1 MQILIYI
8 LKRILQ
14 TIPLLIIVS
23 LISFFIIRLSPV
35 DPLAELRLNPSVSKE
50 TLQKET
56 ERLGLDKPIIVQ
68 YGKWAKSFV
77 KGDLGVTSNGEQ
89 VSTKLKERIPNTL
102 LLTVVVIFLSW
113 TVGVPLGILAA
124 VNWKTPFDR
133 ILTVLTSIG
142 MAIPSFFFAVL
153 LLIFAVK
160 TGWFPVGGLTSSNFL
175 DMTFPQKVWDIT
187 HHLVLPVTVLF
198 TLSLAGL
205 QRQMRGNLLDVL
217 DSDYVKFARA
227 KGLSEFKVIFKHAL
241 RNAVNPLI
249 TLLGFEFAGLLS
261 GAALT
266 EYVFQYPGL
275 GRLILEAVLKSD
287 INLVM
292 ASLMMGTIMLIV
304 GNLLAD
310 MAGTAAQEPVFYRKP
325 AVRGFGDRKQI
336 RQYCRCR
343 SQVYSGETFLY
354 VGRGRIQ
361 ERGGVASGEDECR
374 GGQQAAE
381 DR

>member
-14 TIPLLIIVS
+14 SIPLLIIVS
-23 LISFFIIRLSPV
+23 IISFFIIRLSPV
-35 DPLAELRLNPSVSKE
+35 DPLAELRLNPSVSQE

-68 YGKWAKSFV
+68 YGKWAKSFI
-77 KGDLGVTSNGEQ
+77 KGDLGITSNGEQ
-89 VSTKLKERIPNTL
+89 VSAKLKERIPNTL
-102 LLTVVVIFLSW
+102 LLTIIVIALTW
-113 TVGVPLGILAA
+113 IVGIPLGVAA
-124 VNWKTPFDR
+124 ALNWKTPFDR
-133 ILTVLTSIG
+133 ILTVLTSVG

-160 TGWFPVGGLTSSNFL
+160 TGWFPIGGLTSSNFL
-175 DMTFPQKVWDIT
+175 EMTFLQQVWDIT
-187 HHLVLPVTVLF
+187 HHLILPVTVLF

-205 QRQMRGNLLDVL
+205 QRQMRANLLDVL

-227 KGLSEFKVIFKHAL
+227 KGLSEFDVVYKHAL
-241 RNAVNPLI
+241 RNAINPMI

-292 ASLMMGTIMLIV
+292 ASLMMGAIMLIL
-304 GNLLAD
+304 GNLIAD
-310 MAGTAAQEPVFYRKP
+310 ILLIITDPR
-325 AVRGFGDRKQI
+325 I
-336 RQYCRCR
+336 R
-343 SQVYSGETFLY
+343 VK
-354 VGRGRIQ
+354 
-361 ERGGVASGEDECR
+361 A
-374 GGQQAAE
+374 
-381 DR
+381 

>member
-1 MQILIYI
+1 MQILLYI

-23 LISFFIIRLSPV
+23 IVSFFIIRLSPV

-50 TLQKET
+50 TLQRET

-68 YGKWAKSFV
+68 YGKWAKSFI
-77 KGDLGVTSNGEQ
+77 KGDLGVTSNGEL
-89 VSTKLKERIPNTL
+89 VSAKLRERIPNTL
-102 LLTVVVIFLSW
+102 LLTAIVIFLTW
-113 TVGVPLGILAA
+113 VVGVPLGVAA
-124 VNWKTPFDR
+124 ALNWKTPFDR
-133 ILTVLTSIG
+133 MMTVLTSIG

-160 TGWFPVGGLTSSNFL
+160 TGWFPVGGLTCTNFSELSLGGKIL
-175 DMTFPQKVWDIT
+175 DLT
-187 HHLVLPVTVLF
+187 HHLFLPVVVLF
-198 TLSLAGL
+198 TISLAGL
-205 QRQMRGNLLDVL
+205 QRQMRANLLDVL

-227 KGLSEFKVIFKHAL
+227 KGLSEFKVVYKHAL
-241 RNAVNPLI
+241 RNAINPMI

-292 ASLMMGTIMLIV
+292 ASLMMGAIMLV
-304 GNLLAD
+304 LGNLIAD
-310 MAGTAAQEPVFYRKP
+310 ILLIITDPR
-325 AVRGFGDRKQI
+325 I
-336 RQYCRCR
+336 R
-343 SQVYSGETFLY
+343 
-354 VGRGRIQ
+354 
-361 ERGGVASGEDECR
+361 DK
-374 GGQQAAE
+374 
-381 DR
+381 

>member
-1 MQILIYI
+1 MKLLIYI

-23 LISFFIIRLSPV
+23 IISFFIIRLSPF

-50 TLQKET
+50 TLEAET
-56 ERLGLDKPIIVQ
+56 QRLGLDKPIIIQ

-77 KGDLGVTSNGEQ
+77 KGDLGVTSAGEK

-102 LLTVVVIFLSW
+102 LLTLIVIFLSW
-113 TVGVPLGILAA
+113 IVGVPLGIVAA
-124 VNWKTPFDR
+124 INWKTPFDR
-133 ILTVLTSIG
+133 FLTVLTSIG

-160 TGWFPVGGLTSSNFL
+160 TGWFPIGGLTSSNFME
-175 DMTFPQKVWDIT
+175 MTFGEKVADISY
-187 HHLVLPVTVLF
+187 HLVLPVTVLF

-227 KGLSEFKVIFKHAL
+227 KGVSEFKVIFKHAL

-275 GRLILEAVLKSD
+275 GRLVLEAVLKSD

-292 ASLMMGTIMLIV
+292 ASLMMGAVMLIA
-304 GNLLAD
+304 GNLIAD
-310 MAGTAAQEPVFYRKP
+310 ILLIITDPR
-325 AVRGFGDRKQI
+325 I
-336 RQYCRCR
+336 RNG
-343 SQVYSGETFLY
+343 S
-354 VGRGRIQ
+354 
-361 ERGGVASGEDECR
+361 
-374 GGQQAAE
+374 
-381 DR
+381 